1 MRTRITLLKKDCRE
15 LASTSRIVYVPIGD
29 AMRAL
34 KMHIQRNTERH
45 TETSRNEVSAK
56 LRNYSKLIKK

>member
-15 LASTSRIVYVPIGD
+15 LASTSQIVYVPIGD

-34 KMHIQRNTERH
+34 KMHIQRNTERDIQKH
-45 TETSRNEVSAK
+45 REIKFLLNYKTTRN
-56 LRNYSKLIKK
+56 